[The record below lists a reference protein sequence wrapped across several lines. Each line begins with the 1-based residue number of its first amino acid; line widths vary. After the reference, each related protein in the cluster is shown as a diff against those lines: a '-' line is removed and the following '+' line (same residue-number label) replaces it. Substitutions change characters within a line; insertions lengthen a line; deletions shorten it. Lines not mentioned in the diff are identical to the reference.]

1 MKKVVN
7 INEMIEV
14 VKEKTGWSEAILAIE
29 LGVGSQNITA
39 WKRGRIPRSKN
50 YKILNERRLVSK
62 MKIRIVD

>member
-14 VKEKTGWSEAILAIE
+14 VKEKTGWSEVILAIE

-39 WKRGRIPRSKN
+39 WN
-50 YKILNERRLVSK
+50 HERHKLVK
-62 MKIRIVD
+62 QLKELVGA